1 MSGRTPDTASVT
13 LPAALLDTLCRALA
27 AAGAPAAAFGAIGGA
42 TAALLGPGLLTIN
55 AWRRDSAEV
64 ERLWSS
70 DPGAYPVGGRKHKP
84 DSPWSRQVL
93 GQGEAFVGEGDD
105 ALAAVFDDIAVIRG
119 LGLSAV
125 VNVPVCE
132 GGRCVGTFNFLA
144 ARAAWTP
151 GEVATL
157 RMLAQMATP
166 AVMAASRADRGGG
179 TGDLSTSGAA
189 SR

>member
-1 MSGRTPDTASVT
+1 MSGFTPGAACVT
-13 LPAALLDTLCRALA
+13 LPAAVLDALCGELARADT
-27 AAGAPAAAFGAIGGA
+27 PAAAFDAIGGA

-70 DPGAYPVGGRKHKP
+70 NTAAYPVGGRKRKA
-84 DSPWSRQVL
+84 DSAWLRQLL
-93 GQGEAFVGEGDD
+93 GRREAFVGEGDD
-105 ALAAVFDDIAVIRG
+105 ALATVFDDIAVIRG

-132 GGRCVGTFNFLA
+132 AGQCVGTFNFLA
-144 ARAAWTP
+144 ARTAWAP

-157 RMLAQMATP
+157 RMLAQMAVP
-166 AVMAASRADRGGG
+166 AVTAASRAG
-179 TGDLSTSGAA
+179 
-189 SR
+189 